1 MINESLRT
9 GICPSELK
17 LARVVPIFK
26 SGDPSLLTNY
36 RPISIL
42 SFFSKAFER
51 IVYDYLFDFIC
62 TNNILYDYQFGFRP
76 KHSTQQA
83 IITLID
89 KITKSLD
96 NGDIVISLFID
107 LKKAFDTVDHRI
119 LLRKL
124 YAHGIRGTMLKWI
137 ESYLSGR
144 TQYVVFDGQ
153 ESEIHGVQCG
163 VTQGSILGP
172 LLFILYMNDICNV
185 SDIFFAIMYADDTS
199 LVVNGKDLNT
209 LIQLLN
215 TALIDLCTSLHGS
228 KQTDFH

>member
-1 MINESLRT
+1 MILVYLPT
-9 GICPSELK
+9 IDLY
-17 LARVVPIFK
+17 LF
-26 SGDPSLLTNY
+26 Y
-36 RPISIL
+36 H
-42 SFFSKAFER
+42 FFSKIFER

-76 KHSTQQA
+76 GHSTQQA

-124 YAHGIRGTMLKWI
+124 YAYGIRGTMLKWI

-153 ESEIHGVQCG
+153 ESEIHGIQCG
-163 VTQGSILGP
+163 VPRVLYWV
-172 LLFILYMNDICNV
+172 LFCLSY
-185 SDIFFAIMYADDTS
+185 T
-199 LVVNGKDLNT
+199 
-209 LIQLLN
+209 
-215 TALIDLCTSLHGS
+215 
-228 KQTDFH
+228 